1 MRKIG
6 LIGGMSYE
14 GSAVYYRSL
23 NQGINK
29 RLGGLHSAQVL
40 LHSVDFQAI
49 VDKQKA
55 GEWEQAGH
63 QLAEVAKNLEKA
75 GADCVMICA
84 VTMHLVSETV
94 IAATPLPFIHIVDV
108 VAERLKSAGHRKPL
122 LVATRYT
129 MENGF
134 YPARM
139 EKHGIEVM
147 VPDAEDRGQIHDIIF
162 NELSLGIARCFGVAD
177 REGESRGCRLHHL
190 RMHGDL
196 PDPRDRQASTSRFRL
211 HGHPRRGR
219 HRVRPG
225 QVI

>member
-14 GSAVYYRSL
+14 GS
-23 NQGINK
+23 
-29 RLGGLHSAQVL
+29 
-40 LHSVDFQAI
+40 VDFQPI

-63 QLAEVAKNLEKA
+63 QLAEVAKSLEKA

-84 VTMHLVSETV
+84 VTMHLVADAV
-94 IAATPLPFIHIVDV
+94 IAATSLPFIHIVDV

-129 MENGF
+129 MQNGF
-134 YPARM
+134 YPTRM

-147 VPDAEDRGQIHDIIF
+147 VPDVEGRGQIHDIIF
-162 NELSLGIARCFGVAD
+162 NELSLGIVRD
-177 REGESRGCRLHHL
+177 ESRALLVLLIEKAKAEGADSIIFGCTEICMILET
-190 RMHGDL
+190 DKL
-196 PDPRDRQASTSRFRL
+196 PLPGFDSTAIHVAAGIEFAL
-211 HGHPRRGR
+211 GN
-219 HRVRPG
+219 
-225 QVI
+225 